1 MPLPVPSRSTT
12 LGQLP
17 SPASGSALAWPTRE
31 PRSVTPSPRHR
42 FESPRITSAGLVAG
56 IVAALVVLGVI
67 TYVDEKRATEASFA
81 DFASQQ
87 SEVAK
92 AAAAAFSP
100 ATGDRGATPDEG
112 QLLQEARMRLHALE
126 QPGEVVVF
134 LKPPLATTGLLT
146 LEGKTVSSPVIEARL
161 AAGASNGAWLRLTHP
176 EAAELGLPPRTAV
189 AALAEVDGG
198 SEGRWSL
205 IVATTARRE
214 RDREERG
221 LWRVFLGFVIASM
234 IVVAVGTLA
243 LRKQR
248 TELELARRLAVAEAV
263 QALDER
269 LVRADKL
276 ATLGALATGIAHQ
289 VSTPLGVIVVRAQ
302 RLAPRVAEDAKAQR
316 AVAMISEQAQRI
328 NGIVRG
334 FLGLARG
341 GVPTLEH
348 VEPGDIAR
356 DAVELVEHRFEK
368 AAVTLAAEVEPG
380 LPQIA
385 CDPRLFEQVIVN
397 LLLNACDACQAGG
410 NVQLWV
416 RSVGE
421 SVAFIVEDDGAG
433 ITEEAVR
440 RATEPFFTTKPP
452 DEGTGLGL
460 AIASEIVNHHHG
472 TLVLEPLPG
481 HGTRARVEVP
491 VAMAEGKG

>member
-1 MPLPVPSRSTT
+1 
-12 LGQLP
+12 
-17 SPASGSALAWPTRE
+17 
-31 PRSVTPSPRHR
+31 VTPTASHR
-42 FESPRITSAGLVAG
+42 FESPRITSARLVAG
-56 IVAALVVLGVI
+56 IVAALVVLGSI
-67 TYVDEKRATEASFA
+67 TYLDEERGAEASFA
-81 DFASQQ
+81 DFAAQK

-92 AAAAAFSP
+92 AAAAAFS
-100 ATGDRGATPDEG
+100 AASEGRTGATTEE
-112 QLLQEARMRLHALE
+112 QLLQEARMRLRAIE

-134 LKPPLATTGLLT
+134 VKPPLAKTGLLT
-146 LEGKTVSSPVIEARL
+146 LDGKTVMSSFVEAWL
-161 AAGASNGAWLRLTHP
+161 ASGPPSGAWLRLNHP
-176 EAAELGLPPRTAV
+176 QAEGLGLPPRTAV
-189 AALAEVDGG
+189 AALATVDRG

-205 IVATTARRE
+205 VIAATARRE

-234 IVVAVGTLA
+234 IVIAVGTLA

-248 TELELARRLAVAEAV
+248 TELELVRRLSVAEAV
-263 QALDER
+263 HARDER

-302 RLAPRVAEDAKAQR
+302 RLAPRVADDAKARR
-316 AVAMISEQAQRI
+316 AVEMISEQAQRI

-341 GVPTLEH
+341 GVPSLEH
-348 VEPGDIAR
+348 VQPGNIAR
-356 DAVELVEHRFEK
+356 EAVELVEHRFEM
-368 AAVTLAAEVEPG
+368 AGVTLAAEIETG
-380 LPQIA
+380 LPEIA

-410 NVQLWV
+410 HVQLVV
-416 RSVGE
+416 RSLGE
-421 SVAFIVEDDGAG
+421 AVAFVVEDDGAG
-433 ITEEAVR
+433 ITEEAAR

-452 DEGTGLGL
+452 EEGTGLGL

-491 VAMAEGKG
+491 VAGAEGKG